1 MKKSEKKLSKTE
13 REELQFLIEGFLEK
27 DNLEIFESFRDKPD
41 LIAQSWDQLEA
52 TLFKD
57 RHWLDEVDPEELAGV
72 DLQKLT
78 LDYHSILKPIWEKLK
93 SAKFDY
99 QDRVLSLRKDAS
111 ALMKATDT
119 SPLLSEYRELIQQ
132 GSIIHSEQFYEIKL
146 TISFD
151 PGHLT
156 FYKRSINVL
165 LNFVDFL
172 GSVPNS
178 YFARCAHCDKCIIKT
193 RSDKEHCP
201 GCAKKKHLA
210 EKWKKD
216 PEGMRKKERK
226 RCRTKRK
233 AKPQRAE

>member
-1 MKKSEKKLSKTE
+1 MEVQKKMKKSEKKLSKTE

-172 GSVPNS
+172 GSVP
-178 YFARCAHCDKCIIKT
+178 FDLMTLHHIDQLPAAEDGHGWR
-193 RSDKEHCP
+193 RGWVSDKILSRFLCGFQVLSGE
-201 GCAKKKHLA
+201 
-210 EKWKKD
+210 D
-216 PEGMRKKERK
+216 
-226 RCRTKRK
+226 CR
-233 AKPQRAE
+233 E